1 MSCPKKFA
9 TKLQQIN
16 TLQEGQ
22 GFDDGKQYT
31 IEGYKKMAD
40 AFYADW
46 CKKHYGEG
54 VTPTQE
60 QLAKDY
66 WEMVETNNRQAA
78 VEYGNDLDTT
88 KYMSGFVPSRSAQYG
103 SSHKGATIKSERID
117 SRTNTFSKDYYST
130 TGWNLNNIPSTQ
142 GSVLKYLQTPVNG
155 VNVPWLYL
163 GMLFSSFCWHNEDNY
178 FYSIN
183 YNHFGGVKQWY
194 GIAGSEASKFE
205 KVRQL
210 SVAKRL

>member
-1 MSCPKKFA
+1 
-9 TKLQQIN
+9 
-16 TLQEGQ
+16 
-22 GFDDGKQYT
+22 
-31 IEGYKKMAD
+31 MAD